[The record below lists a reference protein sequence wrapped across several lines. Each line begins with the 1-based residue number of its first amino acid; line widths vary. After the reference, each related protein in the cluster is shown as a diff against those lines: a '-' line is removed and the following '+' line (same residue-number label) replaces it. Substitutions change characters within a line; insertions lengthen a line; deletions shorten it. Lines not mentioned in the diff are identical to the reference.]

1 MSDILKERR
10 LINLNSE
17 DATFK
22 NNGTFLSNV
31 LFSFSNIL
39 QQQRDIVYVEGGVL
53 NAQIPISFYAVNIYN
68 NILFYSLNS
77 TIFSITIPV
86 GNYNF
91 TTFASAVVGRF
102 LANGHTMTITIN
114 QTTGIITFTN
124 STGTLNYFRETG
136 STSWRVLG
144 FATGSG
150 DYNATANVLTPPHLL
165 NLLGPKKL
173 KIFCEAF
180 SISSCDSKNY
190 STSTLIDTIS
200 IDVPSYSQL
209 NYINQ
214 TGEYGRL
221 RKKEINNIDILICDE
236 LNNPINFNN
245 TDWSI
250 TLALIIFRQV
260 EITNSDL
267 QPLLNSLGNIESVLE
282 PLPAILDNLS
292 NATFG
297 LTQGREKPK
306 VEEEQPLEE
315 QSIEQPVDN
324 LAENTGYNPPV
335 LETDDL
341 DLLLYENPNLFK
353 S

>member
-31 LFSFSNIL
+31 VFNFSNIL
-39 QQQRDIVYVEGGVL
+39 KEERDVVYVEGGVL
-53 NAQIPISFYAVNIYN
+53 NAQIPVSFYAVNIYN
-68 NILFYSLNS
+68 NVLFYSLNS

-91 TTFASAVVGRF
+91 TTFASALVARF
-102 LANGHTMTITIN
+102 LANGHTMVITIN
-114 QTTGIITFTN
+114 QTKGIITFTN
-124 STGTLNYFRETG
+124 STGTLNFFQETG
-136 STSWRVLG
+136 STCWRVLG

-150 DYNATANVLTPPHLL
+150 NYNAVANVLTPPHLL

-180 SISSCDSKNY
+180 SISSMDSKNY

-209 NYINQ
+209 NYTNQ

-221 RKKEINNIDILICDE
+221 KKKEISNIDILICDE
-236 LNNPINFNN
+236 LNQPINFNN
-245 TDWSI
+245 TDWSL

-267 QPLLNSLGNIESVLE
+267 QPLLNTLGNVENILMDIDSNFKNQNMQE
-282 PLPAILDNLS
+282 PTNQQ
-292 NATFG
+292 T
-297 LTQGREKPK
+297 T
-306 VEEEQPLEE
+306 EEIPLE
-315 QSIEQPVDN
+315 EQPVDN
-324 LAENTGYNPPV
+324 LEQNTGYTPPT

-341 DLLLYENPNLFK
+341 DLLLYENPNVFK
-353 S
+353 

>member
-10 LINLNSE
+10 LININSE

-22 NNGTFLSNV
+22 NNGTFLSDLV
-31 LFSFSNIL
+31 FSFSNIL
-39 QQQRDIVYVEGGVL
+39 KEERNIVYVEGGVL
-53 NAQIPISFYAVNIYN
+53 NAQIPVSFYAVNYTN

-91 TTFASAVVGRF
+91 TSFASAIVARF
-102 LANGHTMTITIN
+102 LANGHTFSITIN

-124 STGTLNYFRETG
+124 STGTLNNFQELGSTAWRIFGFETG
-136 STSWRVLG
+136 SG
-144 FATGSG
+144 NF
-150 DYNATANVLTPPHLL
+150 NATANVITPPYLL
-165 NLLGPKKL
+165 NLLGVKKI
-173 KIFCEAF
+173 KISCEAF
-180 SISSCDSKNY
+180 SISSCDSKNF

-200 IDVPSYSQL
+200 VDVPAYGQI

-221 RKKEINNIDILICDE
+221 RRKEINNIDIQIKDE
-236 LNNPINFNN
+236 NNNFINFNN

-250 TLALIIFRQV
+250 TLAIIIFRQV

-267 QPLLNSLGNIESVLE
+267 EPLLNSLGNIEK
-282 PLPAILDNLS
+282 ILAEGQN
-292 NATFG
+292 N
-297 LTQGREKPK
+297 QQQEIP
-306 VEEEQPLEE
+306 
-315 QSIEQPVDN
+315 PVDN
-324 LAENTGYNPPV
+324 LVESGTTDVNTGFTPPT

-341 DLLLYENPNLFK
+341 DLLLYENPNVFK
-353 S
+353 

>member
-1 MSDILKERR
+1 MTDILKERR

-31 LFSFSNIL
+31 SFGFSHVL
-39 QQQRDIVYVEGGVL
+39 KEERDVIYVEGGVL
-53 NAQIPISFYAVNIYN
+53 NAQIPVSFYSINYTN
-68 NILFYSLNS
+68 NILFYYLNS

-91 TTFASAVVGRF
+91 TTFASAMVAQF
-102 LANGHTMTITIN
+102 LANGHTMTVTIN
-114 QTTGIITFTN
+114 QTTGVITITN
-124 STGTLNYFRETG
+124 STGTLNYFQESG

-144 FATGSG
+144 FEKGSG
-150 DYNATANVLTPPHLL
+150 NFNATANVLTPPYLL

-180 SISSCDSKNY
+180 SISSVDSKNY

-209 NYINQ
+209 NYTNQ

-221 RKKEINNIDILICDE
+221 KKKEINTIDILICDE
-236 LNNPINFNN
+236 NNNPINFNN
-245 TDWSI
+245 TDWSL

-260 EITNSDL
+260 EVTNSDL

-282 PLPAILDNLS
+282 PLPNILDNLT
-292 NATFG
+292 N
-297 LTQGREKPK
+297 GREKPI
-306 VEEEQPLEE
+306 EQPIEE
-315 QSIEQPVDN
+315 EQPVDN
-324 LAENTGYNPPV
+324 LAENTGYNPPT

-353 S
+353 